1 MTKRSG
7 PELGLTVG
15 FGVLAPGVVAPDVG
29 AAGVVAPGV
38 GAAGVGAVGAAGVVA
53 PGVVA
58 PGVIA
63 PGVVDPEEAAAIA
76 GGTAEGKTGVE
87 GGGGPNVPAAATG
100 TDLGIIEVSTD
111 GVEAILSKTA

>member
-1 MTKRSG
+1 M
-7 PELGLTVG
+7 V
-15 FGVLAPGVVAPDVG
+15 APGVVAPDVG
-29 AAGVVAPGV
+29 AV
-38 GAAGVGAVGAAGVVA
+38 GAAGVGAVGAVGAV
-53 PGVVA
+53 GVVA